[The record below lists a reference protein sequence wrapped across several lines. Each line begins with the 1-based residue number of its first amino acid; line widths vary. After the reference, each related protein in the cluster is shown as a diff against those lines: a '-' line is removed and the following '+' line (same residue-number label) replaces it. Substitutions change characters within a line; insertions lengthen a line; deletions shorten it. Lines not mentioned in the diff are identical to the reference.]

1 MFSPCLQHFRNI
13 ISRLQDSST
22 TLPSLLSVFNHCQ
35 SFQRILNEIS
45 NRTAQQRQNDA
56 KLSLAEAACR
66 RLKGPRRGPQR
77 ASFFCS
83 SAQSPTFPGASHG
96 QTEPWT
102 VCDFPRNVLFS
113 HPNNTDRNQQTNVL
127 GNCEVASALNI
138 DSLDAVNQGDGSFS
152 RSRICCRASFARCFS
167 SS

>member
-1 MFSPCLQHFRNI
+1 MFAALQEYHIKTSRQQHDSSVTSIRFQPLPI
-13 ISRLQDSST
+13 ISTDPQRDFKQNSST
-22 TLPSLLSVFNHCQ
+22 EAKRCKAVLGRSSLP
-35 SFQRILNEIS
+35 
-45 NRTAQQRQNDA
+45 A
-56 KLSLAEAACR
+56 AERPQARSAA
-66 RLKGPRRGPQR
+66 G
-77 ASFFCS
+77 SFFCS